1 MSGAVYSFSMLSGLT
16 VLLVR
21 ILEILDLRSISL
33 LEMDLL
39 FLVLVLEVMV

>member
-1 MSGAVYSFSMLSGLT
+1 MSAGVYCFSMLSGLT

-39 FLVLVLEVMV
+39 FLVLVLEVMI

>member
-1 MSGAVYSFSMLSGLT
+1 MLSGLT

-39 FLVLVLEVMV
+39 FLVLVLEVMI